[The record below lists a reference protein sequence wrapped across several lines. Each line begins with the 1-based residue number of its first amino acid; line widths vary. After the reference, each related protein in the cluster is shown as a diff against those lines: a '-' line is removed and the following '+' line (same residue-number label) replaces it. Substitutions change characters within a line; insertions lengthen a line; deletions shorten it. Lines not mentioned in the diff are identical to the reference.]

1 MDTEQ
6 TMKAIRIHSF
16 GGPEVLEYEDVPRPK
31 PSNGQVLILLRA
43 ASVNPLERTIRQGVM
58 QKVMPVKLPFIPGS
72 DLAGVI
78 ESVGDDVAALSAG
91 QEVYG
96 FIPPTVGGTYAQYI
110 AVPTDVLVAK
120 HEALDFSSAASVP
133 VVSMTAWQAL
143 FVYADLAEGQSVLIH
158 GGAGGVGMYAVQ
170 FARWKG
176 AHVTATASAKDIEFV
191 KGLGAD
197 EVIDYKADRFEDKV
211 SGVDVVLDVVG
222 GETQQRSWQTIKP
235 GGILVATTAPP
246 SQEDAA
252 RHGVRT
258 VMMQMQGDGE
268 QLSTINELI
277 AAGTVKTSVGA
288 TFPLAQAAEAQQ
300 ASAKGGVRGKIVLQ
314 IE

>member
-16 GGPEVLEYEDVPRPK
+16 GGPDALEYEDVPRPK
-31 PSNGQVLILLRA
+31 PSNGQVLIRLRA
-43 ASVNPLERTIRQGVM
+43 ASVNPLERAIRQGVM

-78 ESVGDDVAALSAG
+78 ESVGDDVTALSVG

-96 FIPPTVGGTYAQYI
+96 FVPPTTGGTYAQYI

-120 HEALDFSSAASVP
+120 PQALDFSSAASVP

-170 FARWKG
+170 LAKWKG
-176 AHVTATASAKDIEFV
+176 AHVTATASARDIEFV

-197 EVIDYKADRFEDKV
+197 EVIDYRADRFEDKV
-211 SGVDVVLDVVG
+211 SGVDVVLDVIG

-235 GGILVATTAPP
+235 GGMLVATTAPP

-258 VMMQMQGDGE
+258 VMMQMRGDGA

-277 AAGTVKTSVGA
+277 AAGTVKTFVGA
-288 TFPLAQAAEAQQ
+288 TFPLAQAAEAQR
-300 ASAKGGVRGKIVLQ
+300 ASEKGGVRGKIVLQ